1 MKHDQLYKVWI
12 WLFVST
18 IGIGLLTVWIDTPWI
33 KKGLWGVLVLFSLA
47 ASITIFP
54 KSENREKKRS
64 KVIDIKEIQKRKV
77 NKELE

>member
-18 IGIGLLTVWIDTPWI
+18 IIIGLLTVWIDTPWI

-47 ASITIFP
+47 ASITIFR
-54 KSENREKKRS
+54 KSEKRS
-64 KVIDIKEIQKRKV
+64 KVIDIKEIK
-77 NKELE
+77 KEK

>member
-18 IGIGLLTVWIDTPWI
+18 IIIGLLTVWIDTSWI

-47 ASITIFP
+47 ASIAIIP
-54 KSENREKKRS
+54 KSDNREKKQS
-64 KVIDIKEIQKRKV
+64 KVIDIKEIQK
-77 NKELE
+77 KEK